1 MDQNN
6 MNFILW
12 RKMMKETFALPI
24 FILSCERSG
33 STMLRYI
40 MDTHSKI
47 ACPGHLYLGSLCEGL
62 NRTLFGTLAQTHGER
77 DEESKRQYALSET
90 RSMVVNIMQ
99 RYTTAKGKQ
108 IWCEKTPMNLEYL
121 SVLEAHFPDAK
132 YICLYRN
139 CMDVVNS
146 SLNMSKFRFLP
157 EHMPYVHRNPENI
170 IAAMTENWLEKTG
183 RLLEFE
189 AAHPERCY
197 RVKYESVVTQ
207 FEETLEP
214 LFEFLGVGWEA
225 GLSERVFSVA
235 HDAGEGDGKA
245 TLSSK
250 IRQDSVGRGKEV
262 PRSGIPNKFLPALDD
277 LLSKLGYLTI
287 DAYYSQNNLPVASS
301 KKKCETS
308 KFSEISEI
316 FDVRFMNAVKRNRHL
331 YPTLQGIWKVI
342 VTGVPNGVWTIDLSG
357 QEGVIK
363 SGDSKADF
371 SLSLSAALL
380 IDIMN
385 GKRSSVE
392 AINQG
397 VIEITGVNDNGALT
411 NLGRLLFS

>member
-1 MDQNN
+1 
-6 MNFILW
+6 MN
-12 RKMMKETFALPI
+12 KTSGPPV

-47 ACPGHLYLGSLCEGL
+47 ACPGHLYLGNLCEDL
-62 NRTLFGTLAQTHGER
+62 NRTLFGTLAQTQGGW
-77 DEESKRQYALSET
+77 DEDAKRQYAVSET
-90 RSMVVNIMQ
+90 ARMVLDIMN
-99 RYTTAKGKQ
+99 RYTEAKAKQ

-121 SVLEAHFPDAK
+121 SLLDAHFPDAK

-170 IAAMTENWLEKTG
+170 IAAMTENWIDKTG
-183 RLLEFE
+183 RLLAFE

-207 FEETLEP
+207 FEETLAP
-214 LFEFLGVGWEA
+214 LFQFLGVDWEA
-225 GLSERVFSVA
+225 GLFDRVFAVA

-250 IRQDSVGRGKEV
+250 IRQDSIGKGKEV
-262 PRSGIPNKFLPALDD
+262 PRSGIPGKFLPLLDDLLGKLGYPALDD
-277 LLSKLGYLTI
+277 
-287 DAYYSQNNLPVASS
+287 YYSQSNPAASS
-301 KKKCETS
+301 PKQKR
-308 KFSEISEI
+308 EISEAAEIAEI
-316 FDVRFMNAVKRNRHL
+316 FEVRFIDALKRNRNR
-331 YPTLQGIWKVI
+331 YPTLQGIWKII
-342 VTGVPNGVWTIDLSG
+342 VAEAANGVWIIDLSG

-363 SGDSKADF
+363 QGDSRADYT
-371 SLSLSAALL
+371 LSLSAALL

-385 GKRSSVE
+385 GTRSSVE

-397 VIEITGVNDNGALT
+397 AIQVTGVKDNGTLT